1 MRGAAGLAVLL
12 TVAAACAPGPAAPTV
27 PTATVAAR
35 TTPPT
40 VSPTPT
46 ALSAAPTPS
55 GTPTLSPAVYAAQ
68 LVTETNAARD
78 AEGLAE
84 LGTSACAMQAAAE
97 RAQALVGHVELT
109 HAPLDGVARACGV
122 ARTAENLSRAAAPA
136 ADVVAAWLDS
146 PGHRNNLL
154 DPQLREVGITCV
166 DDAGRL
172 LCSQVFLG
180 G

>member
-1 MRGAAGLAVLL
+1 MAAGLAVLL
-12 TVAAACAPGPAAPTV
+12 TVAGACAPGPTAPMP
-27 PTATVAAR
+27 PTGTVAAR

-40 VSPTPT
+40 VSPTST
-46 ALSAAPTPS
+46 ATATPPSTTPVLAA
-55 GTPTLSPAVYAAQ
+55 AEYAAQ

-84 LGTSACAMQAAAE
+84 LGTSACATQAAAE
-97 RAQALVGHVELT
+97 RAQALVGYAELT
-109 HAPLDGVARACGV
+109 HAPLDGVARTCGV

-180 G
+180 E